1 MELLRG
7 LRGRIVIVID
17 ASALAKFILKEE
29 GWERI
34 ADFLRAGT
42 ISVDHIVKEVANV
55 IWRRLMRKEISLEDA
70 RRMFEAMREVIGK
83 AVVIEDEM
91 DYIDDAFEISIR
103 RGVTVYDSLYIALSG
118 NMKLKLLT
126 ADEVQAQAASAE
138 EVHTII
144 LR

>member
-1 MELLRG
+1 
-7 LRGRIVIVID
+7 VIVID

-34 ADFLRAGT
+34 ADFLKAGT
-42 ISVDHIVKEVANV
+42 ISVDHVVKEVASA

-70 RRMFEAMREVIGK
+70 RRMFEAMKEVISK

-91 DYIDDAFEISIR
+91 DYTDEAFEISIR
-103 RGVTVYDSLYIALSG
+103 RSITVYDSLYIALSEK
-118 NMKLKLLT
+118 MKLRLLT
-126 ADEVQAQAASAE
+126 ADEIQAQAASAE

-144 LR
+144 L